1 MKKEVIEIDIE
12 TGKAQSSLED
22 VSKKID
28 NVAESV
34 EKVGKEAK
42 EGIDK
47 IADSS
52 KKTAKGVKRISK
64 AFKAVGTAIKAAG
77 IGLLLAGLAQLKE
90 IFEQNQKVADLF
102 NTTFEVLSIAFN
114 DFANFITNN
123 IGEFTGFFKAI
134 FDDPLESIKDFG
146 IAIKDNIIE
155 RVNSLLDSMGFLAS
169 AVVKLFKGDFE
180 GAMNDAK
187 SAGKE
192 LIDVTTGVDGSF
204 DKIVDKTGQLSE
216 AVSNYTSK
224 VVESAK
230 QNVELTKQAELG
242 AAKQAELVEQ
252 FDQQAEKLRQ
262 IRDNDLLTIEERQEA
277 NNKLLEVLKKQK
289 QAMLEEADA
298 QLKAAE
304 AQFKKNG
311 NQENEIALIEARTN
325 KKGVEAQIE
334 GFLSEQEA
342 NRVALQKE
350 SLDLTNSQAEATGN
364 RKIAELEANA
374 ALIENDVAR
383 LEKQKEIAEAEKLL
397 QEEVLKAKRDS
408 YEEGTQA
415 FQDAN
420 NELLDFQQ
428 DNAARQKEIDRDLA
442 QAKVAAV
449 MGGLSGIASLV
460 GENSKFGKAVAIT
473 QAVIDTYAGANKALA
488 QGGIFGAI
496 GAAGIIATGIANVK
510 KITSTDTPDT
520 PSFASS
526 AGGSVAAPQI
536 QTPDFNIVGQSSTNQ
551 LAEAIGSQ
559 TQQPVKA
566 YVVSNDVSTAQ
577 ELDRNIIES
586 ASI

>member
-114 DFANFITNN
+114 DFANFISNN
-123 IGEFTGFFKAI
+123 IGEFTGFFKSI
-134 FDDPLESIKDFG
+134 FDDPLESVKDFG

-204 DKIVDKTGQLSE
+204 DKIIDKTGQLSE

-298 QLKAAE
+298 QLRAAE

-350 SLDLTNSQAEATGN
+350 SLDLNQFTSRSN
-364 RKIAELEANA
+364 R
-374 ALIENDVAR
+374 
-383 LEKQKEIAEAEKLL
+383 
-397 QEEVLKAKRDS
+397 
-408 YEEGTQA
+408 
-415 FQDAN
+415 
-420 NELLDFQQ
+420 
-428 DNAARQKEIDRDLA
+428 
-442 QAKVAAV
+442 
-449 MGGLSGIASLV
+449 
-460 GENSKFGKAVAIT
+460 
-473 QAVIDTYAGANKALA
+473 
-488 QGGIFGAI
+488 
-496 GAAGIIATGIANVK
+496 
-510 KITSTDTPDT
+510 
-520 PSFASS
+520 
-526 AGGSVAAPQI
+526 
-536 QTPDFNIVGQSSTNQ
+536 
-551 LAEAIGSQ
+551 
-559 TQQPVKA
+559 
-566 YVVSNDVSTAQ
+566 
-577 ELDRNIIES
+577 
-586 ASI
+586 

>member
-12 TGKAQSSLED
+12 TGKAQANLND
-22 VSKKID
+22 VSEKLD
-28 NVAESV
+28 GVADSI
-34 EKVGKEAK
+34 EKVGKESK
-42 EGIDK
+42 EGIEK

-52 KKTAKGVKRISK
+52 KQTAKGVKGIAK
-64 AFKAVGTAIKAAG
+64 AFKTVGTAIKAAG
-77 IGLLLAGLAQLKE
+77 IGLIVAGLAQLKE

-102 NTTFEVLSIAFN
+102 STTFEVLSIAFN
-114 DFANFITNN
+114 DFANFITSNTDK
-123 IGEFTGFFKAI
+123 FTGFFKDI
-134 FDDPLESIKDFG
+134 FDNPLQSVKDLG
-146 IAIKDNIIE
+146 NAIRDNIIE
-155 RVNSLLDSMGFLAS
+155 RFNSLLDTLGFVGDALS
-169 AVVKLFKGDFE
+169 KFIDGDFD
-180 GAMNDAK
+180 GAAESIK
-187 SAGKE
+187 AAGKE
-192 LIDVTTGVDGSF
+192 LVDVYTGVDGSF
-204 DKIVDKTGQLSE
+204 DKIVEKTGKLSE

-230 QNVELTKQAELG
+230 QNVELNKQAELG

-262 IRDNDLLTIEERQEA
+262 IRDNDLLTIQEREEA

-289 QAMLEEADA
+289 EAMLEEADA
-298 QLKAAE
+298 QLRAAE
-304 AQFKKNG
+304 AQFKKNK

-350 SLDLTNSQAEATGN
+350 SLDLTNSQAEADGARN
-364 RKIAELEANA
+364 IAEMEANA

-383 LEKQKEIAEAEKLL
+383 LERQKEIAEAEKLL

-408 YEEGTQA
+408 YVEGTQA

-510 KITSTDTPDT
+510 KITSTEEPST

-526 AGGSVAAPQI
+526 GGGSVAVPQI

-559 TQQPVKA
+559 TQQPIKA
-566 YVVSNDVSTAQ
+566 FVVSSDVSTAQ